1 MDRVPASCGTLTM
14 PWPSSQPLRLRLLW
28 RSLRLLRRVLL
39 AIAGGLLALSCGSRA
54 HAPFPACPDPGPP
67 APLRF
72 PIARRGA
79 CLIDAGGAAVWL
91 HGEAAWSLLVRLDDA
106 DLDRYLADRR
116 ARGVNALLVNLIEH
130 KFADHPPLDR
140 AGQPPFTT
148 PGDFSTPNEA
158 YFAHVDRVLARTAA
172 AGMAVLLAPAY
183 LGDKGGDEG
192 WYAEIRRAGPDKL
205 RAYGRFLGAR
215 YRSMPNVVWVE
226 GGDAPPMAAG
236 DEIEALVA
244 GIRETDPVHLHT
256 AHSARYRSA
265 LDDYDRPWLDINTT
279 YSDCEGHA
287 RQLRRDALRPRS
299 IPTIFIEGTYEGEQA
314 SLSCTISQAYR
325 TLLSGAAGH
334 VFGNKPIWLFD
345 PDWPAA
351 LDSPG
356 SRAMQHL
363 AQLIA
368 ANDLRDL
375 APDLDGT
382 IATPGIA
389 AARSHAGTT
398 LAFVEIGPRTVHVP
412 AGRGA
417 ARHARWF
424 HPASG
429 TTLDAGTLD
438 PARAL
443 ELSSPPG
450 GPWLLIVEDSTR
462 PPPHGADSRK

>member
-1 MDRVPASCGTLTM
+1 MTTGAPA
-14 PWPSSQPLRLRLLW
+14 
-28 RSLRLLRRVLL
+28 RSAPRPGAALRRVWRSVLL
-39 AIAGGLLALSCGSRA
+39 RAASAILAMSCGARP

-67 APLRF
+67 GPLRF

-79 CLIDAGGAAVWL
+79 CLVDAGGAAVWL

-106 DLDRYLADRR
+106 ELDTYLADRR
-116 ARGVNALLVNLIEH
+116 ARGVNALLVNLVEH

-140 AGQPPFTT
+140 AGNPPFTT
-148 PGDFSTPNEA
+148 PGDFATPNEV
-158 YFAHVDRVLARTAA
+158 YFGHVDRALARAAA
-172 AGMAVLLAPAY
+172 AGMVVLLAPAY
-183 LGDKGGDEG
+183 LGDRGGDEG
-192 WYAEIRRAGPDKL
+192 WYAEIRNSGPDKL

-215 YRSMPNVVWVE
+215 YRATPNLIWVL

-244 GIRETDPVHLHT
+244 GLRETDPVHLHT

-287 RQLRRDALRPRS
+287 RQLRRDALRRRS
-299 IPTIFIEGTYEGEQA
+299 IPTLFIEGTYEGEQA

-325 TLLSGAAGH
+325 TLLSGGAGH

-345 PDWPAA
+345 PGWQAA

-356 SRAMQHL
+356 SRTMQHL
-363 AQLIA
+363 ARLIA
-368 ANDLRDL
+368 AHDLRDL
-375 APDLDGT
+375 VPDFDGP

-389 AARSHAGTT
+389 AARSHAGAT

-412 AGRGA
+412 ARRGS
-417 ARHARWF
+417 ARHASWF
-424 HPASG
+424 YPASG
-429 TTLDAGTLD
+429 MTLPAGDHD
-438 PARAL
+438 PGRAV
-443 ELSSPPG
+443 ELTSPPG
-450 GPWLLIVEDSTR
+450 GPWLLIVEDT
-462 PPPHGADSRK
+462 P